1 MYLYPKWIRIWHIL
15 NAVLF
20 LILIFTGLSMQYTG
34 ERDYVLVVGFENA
47 VRWHNTSAI
56 ILTINYIIFVLGNLF
71 TNNGHYY
78 NIKRENFI
86 SDLLKQFRYYSW
98 GMFHGEK
105 HPFPIT
111 NERKFNPLQK
121 VSYVLAMYVA
131 MPLVIISGIGLL
143 FPEIVAKGF
152 MGVSGML
159 LTDLLHITMGF
170 FLSVFMLIHIYT
182 CTLGRK
188 PWSLFMGMIS
198 GYHETEDHY
207 DLDY

>member
-1 MYLYPKWIRIWHIL
+1 MYLYPKWIRIWHVL
-15 NAVLF
+15 NALLF
-20 LILIFTGLSMQYTG
+20 IILIITGLSMQYTS
-34 ERDYVLVVGFENA
+34 ENDYVLVVGFEDA

-56 ILTINYIIFVLGNLF
+56 ILTISYIFYVAGNVI
-71 TNNGHYY
+71 TRNGKYY
-78 NIKRENFI
+78 NIKRENFL
-86 SDLLKQFRYYSW
+86 SELYKQLRYYSW

-105 HPFPIT
+105 HPFPVT
-111 NERKFNPLQK
+111 VERKFNPLQK
-121 VSYVLAMYVA
+121 LSYVLAMYVA

-182 CTLGRK
+182 CTLGKR
-188 PWSLFMGMIS
+188 PGTLFRGMIT
-198 GYHETEDHY
+198 GYHATEDHY
-207 DLDY
+207 DL